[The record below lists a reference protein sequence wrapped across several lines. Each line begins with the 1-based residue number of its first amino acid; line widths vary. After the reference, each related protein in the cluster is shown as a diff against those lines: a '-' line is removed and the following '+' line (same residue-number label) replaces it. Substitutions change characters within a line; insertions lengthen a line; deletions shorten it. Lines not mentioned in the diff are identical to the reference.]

1 MQQMEKDRRDSI
13 FVCGTT
19 GGLAVFLAP
28 PQEAVANC
36 EIITRVV
43 YTTPLLV
50 YLLLD
55 PIRVCVTTISLC

>member
-28 PQEAVANC
+28 PQEAVKLLRGSC
-36 EIITRVV
+36 T
-43 YTTPLLV
+43 TTPLLV

>member
-28 PQEAVANC
+28 PQEAVK
-36 EIITRVV
+36 
-43 YTTPLLV
+43 LLQGSCT
-50 YLLLD
+50 LLHSWFIYCW
-55 PIRVCVTTISLC
+55 IRFACV